1 MNLSKLF
8 LYNFSALPLTFM
20 KHSFTMFLWEKLP
33 VSIFVPIFMKNL
45 FPDQY
50 LMNLSFMNRKLKFGA
65 AVSPVEEKL
74 FQRQF
79 SGTNQMI
86 FWWFKKTFDTVH
98 FWNMFHRK
106 FCRKKPSYSLPLHVT
121 LNNFIE
127 SDKRKH
133 LRGEITLVHF
143 IS

>member
-1 MNLSKLF
+1 
-8 LYNFSALPLTFM
+8 M

-33 VSIFVPIFMKNL
+33 VSVFISIFTKNL

-50 LMNLSFMNRKLKFGA
+50 LMNLPFMNRKLKFVA

-86 FWWFKKTFDTVH
+86 FWWFKKDFDTVLLC
-98 FWNMFHRK
+98 FWPYCIFGTSSIENVVKR
-106 FCRKKPSYSLPLHVT
+106 SLLILYHSMLPWTISLRPIKENIWG
-121 LNNFIE
+121 NNF
-127 SDKRKH
+127 S
-133 LRGEITLVHF
+133 TLQRAWLN
-143 IS
+143 